1 MSDTAFETALIT
13 AFFRQAADEGW
24 RRANVAA
31 AAREAGLSLA
41 QARETFPNRGAVL
54 MRFGRLADQ
63 AALASATTE
72 GSVRDRLFDLLM
84 SRFEA
89 LQAQRAGVLALLRVL
104 PLEPAT
110 AALLALATQRS
121 MRWMLQAAGVPATG
135 LRGRVQVRGLLAVWL
150 WGMRAW
156 QRDETADLSGT
167 MAALDTALSR
177 AEQAAGWL
185 GGRSGDTAE
194 TADPEPETP
203 DEPAPP
209 PAQTAATDELPPPA

>member
-13 AFFRQAADEGW
+13 AFFRLAADAGW
-24 RRANVAA
+24 RHANVAA

-41 QARETFPNRGAVL
+41 QARETFPNRGVVL
-54 MRFGRLADQ
+54 LRFGRLADQ

-89 LQAQRAGVLALLRVL
+89 LQAQRAGVLALLRAL

-121 MRWMLQAAGVPATG
+121 MRWMLQAAGVPASG
-135 LRGRVQVRGLLAVWL
+135 LPGSLQMRGLLAVWL
-150 WGMRAW
+150 WGLRAW

-185 GGRSGDTAE
+185 GGRSGA
-194 TADPEPETP
+194 A
-203 DEPAPP
+203 EPAEAEEADKPVEEAEPPAEPP
-209 PAQTAATDELPPPA
+209 PA